1 MIRKVG
7 NMYYLYSKD
16 GKKILGRHKTHAA
29 AKRQEAAIKIA
40 KAKRERK

>member
-7 NMYYLYSKD
+7 NMYYLYTKD

-29 AKRQEAAIKIA
+29 AKKQEIAIKYA
-40 KAKRERK
+40 KKRRGE